1 MRNKLLITAVLAA
14 LVMVGAGCGPK
25 ATPPTP
31 AAALPT
37 VQHDVKSDPVD
48 SEVNAIL
55 GGADQEAGVLEGE
68 AGETSGLNAA
78 DGEVQAFSESA
89 YEVK

>member
-1 MRNKLLITAVLAA
+1 MGNKLLITTVLAA

-25 ATPPTP
+25 AEPTAPP
-31 AAALPT
+31 AAPPAAEQES
-37 VQHDVKSDPVD
+37 VSDPVD
-48 SEVNAIL
+48 SEVDAIID
-55 GGADQEAGVLEGE
+55 ATMEEDTALEGE
-68 AGETSGLNAA
+68 AGETVELNAA